1 MAATDLNT
9 VRATIEARL
18 KTELANSPAIQ
29 VVFHNSSYIPTPNTS
44 WCQCLL
50 SFGNSTYESLGGASS
65 STNNI
70 AGVVSI
76 NTFTPEGIG
85 SGSNFTIAKRIR
97 DLYNRII
104 VSGVSFDS
112 PIGPQVLETSN
123 PEGYFQTQI
132 RVTFNVFEDL

>member
-9 VRATIEARL
+9 VRATIESRL
-18 KTELANSPAIQ
+18 ETELQDTPPIP
-29 VVFHNSSYIPTPNTS
+29 VVFQNSAYKPTPNSS

-50 SFGNSTYESLGGASS
+50 SFGDSTYQSLGGATG

-70 AGVVSI
+70 SGVVSI
-76 NTFTPEGIG
+76 NIFTPKGKG
-85 SGSNFTIAKRIR
+85 SGSNLKIAKRVR

-112 PIGPQVLETSN
+112 PIGPQVLEVSN

>member
-18 KTELANSPAIQ
+18 KTELANSPAIP
-29 VVFHNSSYIPTPNTS
+29 VVFQNSSYIPTPNTS

>member
-9 VRATIEARL
+9 VRATIESRL
-18 KTELANSPAIQ
+18 ELELKKAPPAP
-29 VVFHNSSYIPTPNTS
+29 VVFQNSDYKPTPNST

-50 SFGNSTYESLGGASS
+50 SFGDNTYQSLGGATG

-70 AGVVSI
+70 SGVVSI
-76 NTFTPEGIG
+76 NIFTPKGKG
-85 SGSNFTIAKRIR
+85 SGTNFKLAKRVR

-104 VSGVSFDS
+104 VSGVSFDP

-132 RVTFNVFEDL
+132 RVTFNVFEAL

>member
-18 KTELANSPAIQ
+18 KTELANSPAIP
-29 VVFHNSSYIPTPNTS
+29 VVFQNSPYTPTPNSS

-50 SFGNSTYESLGGASS
+50 SFGNSTYESLGGASL